1 MMTKIIF
8 WTTTATFIFI
18 WHVWSIFAMQSSLNS
33 PVCLLILTTVP
44 KQMQFHTN
52 DLFVQWNRNQLHY
65 ETKASFDKYSHS
77 CTHMIIALLDMC
89 LIVQAPVSFFDATPV
104 GRILNR
110 FSSDVFSVDDTL
122 PFILNIFL
130 AQSFSLLGVVVV
142 CCYGLPYIVLLIAP
156 LTVIYYV
163 IQVTCCSVLQRHWLI
178 YLFVTSWQPVQIK
191 SCGFINF
198 ILRMHTKKYNGIL
211 TLNLTI
217 WNDTELEG
225 KYCLKS
231 TDPRESEIR
240 AHLRP

>member
-1 MMTKIIF
+1 MPAPHHSVFLQAGCPSCRPTN
-8 WTTTATFIFI
+8 
-18 WHVWSIFAMQSSLNS
+18 SIKAQKAVL
-33 PVCLLILTTVP
+33 
-44 KQMQFHTN
+44 
-52 DLFVQWNRNQLHY
+52 WNQLHY
-65 ETKASFDKYSHS
+65 ETKSSFDKWSHS
-77 CTHMIIALLDMC
+77 CTHIFIALLDKC

-130 AQSFSLLGVVVV
+130 AQSFSLLGVVVI

-156 LTVIYYV
+156 LTVIYYF
-163 IQVTCCSVLQRHWLI
+163 IQVTCCCVLQRHWLI

>member
-1 MMTKIIF
+1 MQVCTSLQTDNHASTPPLSF
-8 WTTTATFIFI
+8 LQAGCPSCCPTN
-18 WHVWSIFAMQSSLNS
+18 SIKAQKAVL
-33 PVCLLILTTVP
+33 
-44 KQMQFHTN
+44 
-52 DLFVQWNRNQLHY
+52 WNQLHY
-65 ETKASFDKYSHS
+65 ETKSSFDKWSHS
-77 CTHMIIALLDMC
+77 CTHIFIALLDKC

-130 AQSFSLLGVVVV
+130 AQSFSLLGVVIV
-142 CCYGLPYIVLLIAP
+142 CCYGLPYIVLLIVP
-156 LTVIYYV
+156 LTVIYYF
-163 IQVTCCSVLQRHWLI
+163 IQVTCCCVLQRHWLI